1 MHDELGETVT
11 GSDCGPEAECSP
23 EAERGPGGHPGHA
36 VPWLQI
42 IRLHQAV
49 AVRADRHFGLIE
61 AQDQQS
67 SRWSSLEDFQP
78 SDLDGPWPVPE
89 ACIRSESFRSALAQ
103 DRGASL
109 FLGGGCLLD
118 WTAADEDGPA
128 RPQWRPLFY
137 REVRLERVGDR
148 FELIPRQPG
157 WSVSPQLPRLIERLE
172 VCPDDDLEGLAEA
185 LARAAASWQP
195 PPGPSLD
202 QRIVEAL
209 SERIPELA
217 CELAG
222 QWPRDGAHDSPGPW
236 ILFAPDAA
244 DAGRTSPL
252 ICDYLQLEALLREGP
267 SDPGGL
273 RLLADCPVGQGLPVA
288 DALPLLPL
296 NGVQRQVVERVL
308 RGERL
313 TVIDGPPGT
322 GKSQVIVSLLLNAW
336 VRGRSALVVSAAD
349 RAVDAIAERVRRFE
363 TGFPMVVR
371 AGAGP
376 CQDVAAILRRT
387 IEWSD
392 PAESGADVAGLLQ
405 QREALREERTR
416 LLAALESGLHER
428 MKASEAAVLAA
439 YAESRTTRDALA
451 RQEAAL
457 IDEQTELG
465 LGSFAPDRV
474 DDALAAT
481 RGWLERMAH
490 YRDLVRQDDQRR
502 GDLEQQIRQCRRGRD
517 QAVEQAG
524 LPVSDGG
531 DWNWLLEEPGPAL
544 LQDWEEGSLAYLC
557 EPLEELLAPDGWRE
571 AYDRWPSAQAADD
584 WAARAGALAAA
595 VRALCQELSPELE
608 RVQRAGVA
616 VEKQRVKL
624 RGLGLPED
632 FDPNT
637 RPIKGWLA
645 THATL
650 QGLAGTRADFLPWS
664 PRSRLERHLR
674 RLERQLLPSLP
685 AAVLNSL
692 GAMDERGRS
701 RLVGVLEAVQ
711 RSGDLCAE
719 WDEAQRLVGPL
730 ADRFRSLRRDA
741 VALRLVDPPAS
752 VDPDAWIDLA
762 ARHEQAAIL
771 AGRASAAWRSRADQE
786 KAQETLRRMAA
797 DWSDLVVD
805 VPLLESWCRGPG
817 QSFDATVRALAKEPD
832 LSRVLAAREA
842 FVSGALMRLQRSWE
856 SAAEHERS
864 ARRLAAELQ
873 DLPTPSDRSRAWR
886 GECPEQALLHL
897 ADGSDEWLDPDD
909 AFDRLDRVADWCVR
923 WRLFQQE
930 DRPCA
935 RKRSEAHLRAAMTR
949 LEEALQLLPTGLAS
963 EHLHSL
969 VASIR
974 EDPLMHWP
982 LAALRDAYAG
992 FGPEALRARI
1002 QCIESELE
1010 QRTLE
1015 YATAERLERLRT
1027 DDFVLGAVKAL
1038 LEAVE
1043 QGPGG
1048 TGLQACPD
1056 FRAVLSVLPIWSVT
1070 AADLRVLPLEPGLFD
1085 IVVIDEAPQCTLTTL
1100 LPAIFRGRAL
1110 VVAGDA
1116 NLLPAIH
1123 GISAGEERALAA
1135 RLRVEE
1141 WLPRLGHSGNDIH
1154 RAATDVLKG
1163 RQEVPITLDVVYRG
1177 HPEIVALANRCTG
1190 RRELRLPRE
1199 PCDGNGFD
1207 GVSGVRMIAVAGSA
1221 CPGADGRSWVNEAEA
1236 AKATELIRD
1245 LLEEGAENLGVVLIS
1260 PFAAQR
1266 ELLRERLAAMG
1277 IASGLLVAAPEEL
1290 QGCERDVIVFSPV
1303 VAEGMP
1309 AMTRRWVDSPP
1320 NRLHLALTRA
1330 RRAWFLVADIDHCI
1344 EQEGMLREVARQGRD
1359 MQRLRESGRARLE
1372 LFTWML
1378 LQGWA
1383 PKVRPRIGDLE
1394 VDFTW
1399 EPVPEQPLAIEVD
1412 DGESR
1417 LDTKRDKAREAYLY
1431 WMGYERVRIEAQAV
1445 VDDPLLEI
1453 ARIRT
1458 YQAGPGVGP
1467 RQPIDQEA
1475 EMS

>member
-1 MHDELGETVT
+1 VNDETGETVT
-11 GSDCGPEAECSP
+11 ASDCGP

-67 SRWSSLEDFQP
+67 SHWSSLEAFQP
-78 SDLDGPWPVPE
+78 GDLDGPWPVPE
-89 ACIRSESFRSALAQ
+89 ACIRSESFRSALAE

-109 FLGGGCLLD
+109 FLGGPCLLD

-128 RPQWRPLFY
+128 RLHWRPLFY

-148 FELIPRQPG
+148 FEMIPRQPG
-157 WSVSPQLPRLIERLE
+157 WSVSPQLPRLIDRLE
-172 VCPDDDLEGLAEA
+172 VCPDGDLEGLAEA
-185 LARAAASWQP
+185 LARTAAGRQHP
-195 PPGPSLD
+195 PVPSFD

-217 CELAG
+217 RELAA
-222 QWPRDGAHDSPGPW
+222 QWPRDGANDSPGPW

-244 DAGRTSPL
+244 DLGRTSPL
-252 ICDYLQLEALLREGP
+252 VRDYLQLEALLREDP

-273 RLLADCPVGQGLPVA
+273 RLLADCPAGRDLPEA
-288 DALPLLPL
+288 AALPLVPL
-296 NGVQRQVVERVL
+296 GSVQRQVVERVL

-313 TVIDGPPGT
+313 TVIGGPPGT
-322 GKSQVIVSLLLNAW
+322 GKSQVIVSLLVNAW

-363 TGFPMVVR
+363 TGFPIVVR
-371 AGAGP
+371 AGTGTR
-376 CQDVAAILRRT
+376 QDVSAILRRT
-387 IEWSD
+387 LERSD
-392 PAESGADVAGLLQ
+392 PAESAADAAADLPHQ
-405 QREALREERTR
+405 PEALRDERTR
-416 LLAALESGLHER
+416 LLAALESDLHER
-428 MKASEAAVLAA
+428 MQASEAAVLAA
-439 YAESRTTRDALA
+439 YAESRATRDVLA
-451 RQEAAL
+451 RQEAVL
-457 IDEQTELG
+457 IDEQAELG

-474 DDALAAT
+474 DDALAVT

-502 GDLEQQIRQCRRGRD
+502 GDLEREIRQCRRGRD

-524 LPVSDGG
+524 LSVSDGG

-557 EPLEELLAPDGWRE
+557 EPLEELLAPDGWLV
-571 AYDRWPSAQAADD
+571 AYDRWPSAQEADD
-584 WAARAGALAAA
+584 WAGRAGSLAAA
-595 VRALCQELSPELE
+595 VRALCGELSPELE
-608 RVQRAGVA
+608 RVQRAAVA
-616 VEKQRVKL
+616 LEKQRVKL
-624 RGLGLPED
+624 RGLGLPEG
-632 FDPNT
+632 FDANT

-664 PRSRLERHLR
+664 LRSRVERRLR

-701 RLVGVLEAVQ
+701 RLVAVLEAAQ
-711 RSGDLCAE
+711 RSADLGAQ
-719 WDEAQRLVGPL
+719 WDEAQGLIRPL

-741 VALRLVDPPAS
+741 AALGLVDPPES

-762 ARHEQAAIL
+762 ARHEQAAIM
-771 AGRASAAWRSRADQE
+771 ADRASVAWRSRADNE

-797 DWSDLVVD
+797 DWSDLVAD

-817 QSFDATVRALAKEPD
+817 QAFDATVRALAAEPD

-842 FVSGALMRLQRSWE
+842 FVSGALMRLQRAWE

-864 ARRLAAELQ
+864 ARRLGAELQ
-873 DLPTPSDRSRAWR
+873 DLPAPSDRSRAWR
-886 GECPEQALLHL
+886 GECPKQGLLHL
-897 ADGSDEWLDPDD
+897 ADGGDGWLDPDD

-930 DRPCA
+930 DRPLA
-935 RKRSEAHLRAAMTR
+935 RKRSEGQLQSAMTG
-949 LEEALQLLPTGLAS
+949 LEEALQLLPAGLAS
-963 EHLHSL
+963 EHLHRL
-969 VASIR
+969 VGLIR

-982 LAALRDAYAG
+982 LTALRDAYAA
-992 FGPEALRARI
+992 FRPEALRARI

-1010 QRTLE
+1010 QRALE

-1027 DDFVLGAVKAL
+1027 DDFVSGAVKAL
-1038 LEAVE
+1038 LQAVE
-1043 QGPGG
+1043 QDPGG
-1048 TGLQACPD
+1048 TELQPCPD
-1056 FRAVLSVLPIWSVT
+1056 FRAVLSVLPIWIVT

-1085 IVVIDEAPQCTLTTL
+1085 IVVIDEASQCTLTSL

-1123 GISAGEERALAA
+1123 GISAGEERALAG

-1163 RQEVPITLDVVYRG
+1163 RREVPITLDVVYRG
-1177 HPEIVALANRCTG
+1177 HPEIVALANRCTD
-1190 RRELRLPRE
+1190 RRELRLPRQ
-1199 PCDGNGFD
+1199 PCDGNGLD
-1207 GVSGVRMIAVAGSA
+1207 GISGVRMIAVPGSA

-1236 AKATELIRD
+1236 ARAAELIRD
-1245 LLEEGAENLGVVLIS
+1245 LLEEGAENLSVGLIS

-1303 VAEGMP
+1303 VAGGMP

-1320 NRLHLALTRA
+1320 NRLHLALTRG
-1330 RRAWFLVADIDHCI
+1330 RRAWFLVADIDYCL
-1344 EQEGMLREVARQGRD
+1344 EQDGMLREVVRHGRD

-1394 VDFTW
+1394 VDFVW
-1399 EPVPEQPLAIEVD
+1399 EPAPEQPLAIEVD

-1417 LDTKRDKAREAYLY
+1417 FDTQRDKAREAYLY
-1431 WMGYERVRIEAQAV
+1431 WMGYERIRIEGQAV

-1467 RQPIDQEA
+1467 RQPIDHEA
-1475 EMS
+1475 ETS